1 MIISGDAR
9 GQEGIL
15 SSNNVSANSL
25 PNKIDVTINGID
37 LEVELALSADEQAK
51 GLSIKDNLKS
61 NEGML
66 FPYETPRTLSFWM
79 KDMKFPIDILWL
91 DDNKKV
97 VHIEEDLQPCSPFL
111 PCQSYSPDV
120 QAQYVLETVA
130 GFSSSNGIVEG
141 TAVEFDLPK

>member
-1 MIISGDAR
+1 MIMSDDVR
-9 GQEGIL
+9 GQEGIP
-15 SSNNVSANSL
+15 SSSNVSANSL

-37 LEVELALSADEQAK
+37 LEVEIALSADEQAK

-97 VHIEEDLQPCSPFL
+97 VHIEESLQPCSPFL

-141 TAVEFDLPK
+141 TAAEFDLPK

>member
-25 PNKIDVTINGID
+25 PNKIDVTVNGID
-37 LEVELALSADEQAK
+37 LEVEVALSADEQAK

>member
-1 MIISGDAR
+1 MILSDDAL

-15 SSNNVSANSL
+15 SSSNLSAKSL
-25 PNKIDVTINGID
+25 PNKMDVTINGID
-37 LEVELALSADEQAK
+37 LEVEVALSADEQAK

-91 DDNKKV
+91 DGDKKV
-97 VHIEEDLQPCSPFL
+97 AHIEENLQPCTPFL

-130 GFSSSNGIVEG
+130 GFSSGNGIVEG

>member
-1 MIISGDAR
+1 MIVSGDVR
-9 GQEGIL
+9 GQEVIT
-15 SSNNVSANSL
+15 SSSNVSANSL
-25 PNKIDVTINGID
+25 QNKIDVTINDID
-37 LEVELALSADEQAK
+37 LEVELALSADEQAE

-97 VHIEEDLQPCSPFL
+97 VHIEENLQPCSPFL

-141 TAVEFDLPK
+141 TAVEFDLPE